1 MADTYRA
8 FLRGACRWQD
18 IEVIDLRAVDGTGKR
33 LQGAGL
39 KTLGQIDVMTGPE
52 LLKLPGV
59 GPALAK
65 SVRAMIKLYKNIERR
80 RRHLMPGATR

>member
-1 MADTYRA
+1 MADTYRG

-18 IEVIDLRAVDGTGKR
+18 IAVIDLRAIDGTGKR
-33 LQGAGL
+33 LQNAGL
-39 KTLGQIDVMTGPE
+39 RTLGQIDMMTGPE

-65 SVRAMIKLYKNIERR
+65 SVRATIKLYKNIERR
-80 RRHLMPGATR
+80 RRHSVPVATR